1 MDKLLNK
8 RNKLN
13 NYSNC
18 NEYSYNKNTYTAYDD
33 GSLTTKE
40 NFSCEPITKDSLEKE
55 AKYLEHD
62 YYNTYVG
69 PFTYLKHSPYKY

>member
-18 NEYSYNKNTYTAYDD
+18 NEYSYNKYIYTAYDD
-33 GSLTTKE
+33 GSLTSKE
-40 NFSCEPITKDSLEKE
+40 YFSCEPITKDSLEKE

-62 YYNTYVG
+62 Y
-69 PFTYLKHSPYKY
+69 